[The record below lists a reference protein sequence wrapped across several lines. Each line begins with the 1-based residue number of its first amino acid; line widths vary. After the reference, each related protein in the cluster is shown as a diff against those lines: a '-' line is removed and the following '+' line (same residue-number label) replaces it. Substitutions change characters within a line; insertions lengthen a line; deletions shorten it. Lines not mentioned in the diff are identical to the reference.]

1 MGCPIF
7 DSQAWDARELSHVIG
22 DQANIKGKSMRGNQ
36 GVKGS
41 DGQALPLQVGSD
53 LAIRQRGLYRETRDV
68 QGQNAWRAT

>member
-1 MGCPIF
+1 
-7 DSQAWDARELSHVIG
+7 
-22 DQANIKGKSMRGNQ
+22 MRGNQ